1 MWYNGFLDLSAWQ
14 LVAVTLLMT
23 HVTIIA
29 VTVYLHRYSAH
40 RSLELNAGL
49 KHFFRFWLW
58 LTTAQNTREWTAIH
72 RKHHAKCETVDDPH
86 SPVIKGLSTVL
97 RTGAELYRAEA
108 ENPETLL
115 ALVHAQGEVERLS
128 EREQL
133 LSSMLVSVNAVL
145 WAIDWETRRVLYV
158 SPAYERVFG
167 RSASLLLADHREW
180 RNSIHPEDLDYAE
193 HSLARVLEQ
202 GAVEDREYRIITA
215 NGQIRWL
222 SDKCYINQQVE
233 PGEPVIVV
241 GMAEDIT
248 EKKQLELELHRL
260 ATTDVLTQSSNR
272 RHFFECANQAFDTAC
287 AQGAPL
293 AFLLLDIDDFKD
305 VNDTYGHL
313 EGDQVLRRIAE
324 SGRGVLR
331 RGDLFGRI
339 GGEEFAAVL
348 PGCAPEMALQVAE
361 RLGKEIQALSFSYE
375 GQAFSV
381 TISQGL
387 ANLSEADS
395 TLDSLFARADAA
407 MYEAKRLGKN
417 RVIAG

>member
-1 MWYNGFLDLSAWQ
+1 M
-14 LVAVTLLMT
+14 
-23 HVTIIA
+23 
-29 VTVYLHRYSAH
+29 
-40 RSLELNAGL
+40 
-49 KHFFRFWLW
+49 
-58 LTTAQNTREWTAIH
+58 
-72 RKHHAKCETVDDPH
+72 
-86 SPVIKGLSTVL
+86 
-97 RTGAELYRAEA
+97 
-108 ENPETLL
+108 
-115 ALVHAQGEVERLS
+115 
-128 EREQL
+128 
-133 LSSMLVSVNAVL
+133 
-145 WAIDWETRRVLYV
+145 
-158 SPAYERVFG
+158 
-167 RSASLLLADHREW
+167 
-180 RNSIHPEDLDYAE
+180 
-193 HSLARVLEQ
+193 LEQ
-202 GAVEDREYRIITA
+202 GTVEDREYRIITA
-215 NGQIRWL
+215 DGQIRWL

-248 EKKQLELELHRL
+248 EKKQLEIELHRL

-272 RHFFECANQAFDTAC
+272 RHFFECANQAFDSAC

-293 AFLLLDIDDFKD
+293 AFLLLDIDDFKE

-361 RLGKEIQALSFSYE
+361 RLGKEIQALGFSYE
-375 GQAFSV
+375 GRDFSV

-387 ANLSEADS
+387 ANLHEEDS

-417 RVIAG
+417 RVVAG